1 MAFSAGGGA
10 ERGRAGESVSWIG
23 SRGLEE
29 LGTFFFV
36 VVFNEKLGS
45 IKIYLLV
52 GGLEHLDCFPI
63 YWECDNPN

>member
-29 LGTFFFV
+29 LGTCFFGFQRETWEHQDL
-36 VVFNEKLGS
+36 FAGWWFGTFGLFFHILGMS
-45 IKIYLLV
+45 
-52 GGLEHLDCFPI
+52 
-63 YWECDNPN
+63 